1 LLEILTRISRSEKV
15 LFMRVFISVLV
26 LIFSLQSWTK
36 ADDIKDFQIEGMS
49 IGDSLLDHFS
59 EQEIKKKLKPAFH
72 YKNKKFSIIY
82 VHDFDIEI
90 YQRIA
95 VTIIPTDPK
104 YILYSVRGEIDFPE
118 DIDNCKKKKDEI
130 VKDIDEIFK
139 KLKKREHKLAH
150 GFDKTGK
157 SFVYTT
163 EFAFANKDEIRV
175 FCLDWTP
182 KITQEEKWEDTL
194 NVTLS
199 TWKLINFLNTE
210 AFE

>member
-1 LLEILTRISRSEKV
+1 MKRLLAYLFIV
-15 LFMRVFISVLV
+15 LGLGLV
-26 LIFSLQSWTK
+26 VNVK
-36 ADDIKDFQIEGMS
+36 ADDIADFQIEGMS
-49 IGDSLLDHFS
+49 IGDSALDYFS
-59 EQEIKKKLKPAFH
+59 EQEIKKKLKSAFY
-72 YKNKKFSIIY
+72 YKNKKFAIIY

-104 YILYSVRGEIDFPE
+104 YILYSIRGEIDFPE

-139 KLKKREHKLAH
+139 KLKKQERKQAH
-150 GFDKTGK
+150 PFDKTGK
-157 SFVYTT
+157 SFVYAT
-163 EFAFANKDEIRV
+163 EFAFANKDEVRV

-194 NVTLS
+194 SVTLS